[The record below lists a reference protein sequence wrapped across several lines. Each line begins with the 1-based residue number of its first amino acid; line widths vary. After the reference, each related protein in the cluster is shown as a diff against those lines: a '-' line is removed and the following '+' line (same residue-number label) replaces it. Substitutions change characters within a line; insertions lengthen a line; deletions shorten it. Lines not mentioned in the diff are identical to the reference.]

1 MKKLNILKLKILQLL
16 RHFQCIKGAAKSIV
30 CRSNIK
36 QITTISFKPKPVT
49 FQDHLMTSL
58 HNLNELPKFER
69 KRISCVINKI

>member
-1 MKKLNILKLKILQLL
+1 MTLEILQLF
-16 RHFQCIKGAAKSIV
+16 RHFQCIKGAAKSII
-30 CRSNIK
+30 SWPNFK
-36 QITTISFKPKPVT
+36 QITTIFFESKPVT